1 MFPLQTE
8 RCGWG
13 AVALEPLE
21 KGDFVIEYVG
31 EGKVCFCVIILV
43 ENRSGRNSK
52 LLVDDLPRNICCGG
66 SQKKN
71 ICCGGV
77 TFCYVLKGAVVHA
90 NFNLLCVSKMISQT
104 FHYQWS
110 MYP

>member
-66 SQKKN
+66 SQKKHLLWWGH
-71 ICCGGV
+71 I
-77 TFCYVLKGAVVHA
+77 
-90 NFNLLCVSKMISQT
+90 LLCSQRCSSPCK
-104 FHYQWS
+104 F
-110 MYP
+110 

>member
-66 SQKKN
+66 SQKK
-71 ICCGGV
+71 
-77 TFCYVLKGAVVHA
+77 TFVVVGSHFA
-90 NFNLLCVSKMISQT
+90 MFSKVQ
-104 FHYQWS
+104 
-110 MYP
+110 

>member
-66 SQKKN
+66 SQKKKHLLWWGH
-71 ICCGGV
+71 I
-77 TFCYVLKGAVVHA
+77 
-90 NFNLLCVSKMISQT
+90 LLCSQRCSSPCK
-104 FHYQWS
+104 F
-110 MYP
+110 

>member
-66 SQKKN
+66 SQKK
-71 ICCGGV
+71 
-77 TFCYVLKGAVVHA
+77 TFVVVGSHFA
-90 NFNLLCVSKMISQT
+90 MFSKV
-104 FHYQWS
+104 H
-110 MYP
+110 

>member
-52 LLVDDLPRNICCGG
+52 LLVDDLPRNICR
-66 SQKKN
+66 
-71 ICCGGV
+71 GGV
-77 TFCYVLKGAVVHA
+77 TFCYVLKCAVVCA
-90 NFNLLCVSKMISQT
+90 NFNALRVCKQICQT